1 MKNIKKIVAVMLAVM
16 MMLALVGCN
25 KKAADDNKLVVATSA
40 DFPPYEYVEGGEF
53 VGIDMDIARA
63 IADKLGMELEIQN
76 VDFDSVIAGVTTG
89 KYQMGMSGITA
100 NDERRQNVNF
110 TDSYATT
117 NQVIIVKEG
126 SFIQSMDN
134 FYTVDETG
142 TTVTVPGLMVG
153 VQASTTGDIYVS
165 DSVENGGVGADHTT
179 QFKTGA
185 DAIQALVT
193 DKVQAVIID
202 SEPAKAFVAANPGLV
217 ILESPYVTEEYAIA
231 VNKDNEELLAKVNG
245 ALQELIADGTVQ
257 QIVDKYIKA

>member
-1 MKNIKKIVAVMLAVM
+1 MKNIKKIVAVMLAAM

-100 NDERRQNVNF
+100 NDERRKNVNF

-126 SFIQSMDN
+126 SDIKSAADLADKFTAVVQG
-134 FYTVDETG
+134 YTGETCITELGYKYESFKKG
-142 TTVTVPGLMVG
+142 TECILELV
-153 VQASTTGDIYVS
+153 
-165 DSVENGGVGADHTT
+165 NG
-179 QFKTGA
+179 KC
-185 DAIQALVT
+185 DAV
-193 DKVQAVIID
+193 VID
-202 SEPAKAFVAANPGLV
+202 SATASKYVADNEGLV
-217 ILESPYVTEEYAIA
+217 IVTDDEAFGSEQYAIA
-231 VNKDNEELLAKVNG
+231 VKKGNTELLEKINATIQKM
-245 ALQELIADGTVQ
+245 LDDGT
-257 QIVDKYIKA
+257 IGNLSDKYCTAEE